1 MTSLNF
7 DPDWPP
13 LALPPV
19 VVVPPLFPPRC
30 QANASAPPS
39 FLYHHF
45 KITQVAS
52 LRNLFP
58 LTEVHVP
65 EYTINKYMY
74 LYWNSYQS
82 LVKQY
87 MIILYGTSKSAQW
100 SLFKNKNRSC
110 YFDLNQTNLF
120 ISYVH
125 LLHKSSK
132 SYNQWFSVSYVVCLD
147 LHLDGR
153 QGTCPQFPLGSSYLL
168 IFLLQQFLLLLVLF
182 L

>member
-1 MTSLNF
+1 MCFYILVNVFYSYVWSMTSLNF

-58 LTEVHVP
+58 STEVHVP
-65 EYTINKYMY
+65 EYIINKYMY

-120 ISYVH
+120 ISYMYIYGYFINPVTVT
-125 LLHKSSK
+125 
-132 SYNQWFSVSYVVCLD
+132 N
-147 LHLDGR
+147 
-153 QGTCPQFPLGSSYLL
+153 
-168 IFLLQQFLLLLVLF
+168 
-182 L
+182 